1 MSSQPSQE
9 IPLHKIPPQNI
20 EAEQSIL
27 GGILLDNTAINKV
40 LEILSGGGEDFYR
53 DAHKKIFRQMVSMSE
68 QNTAIDIITLTDALK
83 SGGIIDSIGGAS
95 YIAALADSVPT
106 AANISYYAKI
116 VREKAILRRLITA
129 ATDIV
134 TRSFEGG
141 EKIDDF
147 LDNAERIIFEVSQDR
162 AKQSFYRI
170 NDLIKDTF
178 HIIEK
183 LYDKKEHI
191 TGVATGFVEF
201 DKLTAGFQS
210 SDLIIVAGRPSM
222 GKTSFCL
229 NIAQY
234 AAIESKLPVAIFSLE
249 MNKEQLVQRL
259 LSSEAKVDS
268 KNLRTG
274 RLQDEDWP
282 KLTRAA
288 GILSEAP
295 IYIDDTPAMT
305 VLEMRA
311 KARRLKAE
319 KGLDLIIVDYLQL
332 MRGKSD
338 ANNREQEIS
347 DISRS
352 LKAMAKE
359 LNVPVVALSQLARRA
374 EQRGEGKKPQ
384 LGDLRES
391 GAIEQDADVVVFIY
405 REEFYKPCECPYD
418 LSCTCGRRG
427 VSDIIIAK
435 QRNGP
440 TDEIKLTFLHKF
452 TTFANLDHAHMG
464 YDMPA

>member
-1 MSSQPSQE
+1 MLNRRDFLSKSLLSLSAGVLLPYEDMLGKNIPKASPS
-9 IPLHKIPPQNI
+9 
-20 EAEQSIL
+20 
-27 GGILLDNTAINKV
+27 D
-40 LEILSGGGEDFYR
+40 
-53 DAHKKIFRQMVSMSE
+53 
-68 QNTAIDIITLTDALK
+68 
-83 SGGIIDSIGGAS
+83 
-95 YIAALADSVPT
+95 
-106 AANISYYAKI
+106 
-116 VREKAILRRLITA
+116 
-129 ATDIV
+129 ATD
-134 TRSFEGG
+134 
-141 EKIDDF
+141 
-147 LDNAERIIFEVSQDR
+147 
-162 AKQSFYRI
+162 YP
-170 NDLIKDTF
+170 IKDLVKNSFLT
-178 HIIEK
+178 IKK

-268 KNLRTG
+268 NNLRTG

-311 KARRLKAE
+311 KARRLQAE
-319 KGLDLIIVDYLQL
+319 KGLKLVIVDYLQL
-332 MRGKSD
+332 MRGRGD

-359 LNVPVVALSQLARRA
+359 LNVPVVALSQLTRRV
-374 EQRGEGKKPQ
+374 EYRRGKKPQ
-384 LGDLRES
+384 LGDLLGGVS

-405 REEFYKPCECPYD
+405 REEFYKPCECLYD
-418 LSCTCGRRG
+418 MSCTCGRRG

-435 QRNGP
+435 QKNGHIG
-440 TDEIKLTFLHKF
+440 EIKLTFLNKF
-452 TTFANLDHAHMG
+452 RTFVNIKMEKVTDLFLA
-464 YDMPA
+464 